1 MFDDAI
7 VRHLRR
13 RDNVDIV
20 HVTEYRT
27 LHNERPVKRWIE
39 YEAAVVE
46 INYIHTNWDSR
57 KNV

>member
-46 INYIHTNWDSR
+46 IKLHTH
-57 KNV
+57 KLGQP